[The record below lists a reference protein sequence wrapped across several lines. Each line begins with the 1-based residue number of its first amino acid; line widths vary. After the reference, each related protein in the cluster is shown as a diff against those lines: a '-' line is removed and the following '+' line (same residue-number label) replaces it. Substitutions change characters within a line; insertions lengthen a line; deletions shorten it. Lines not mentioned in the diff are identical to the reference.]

1 MKHYEFEISQ
11 FLDNELPAD
20 EQKKLFMHLSK
31 CSECAEVLSDFM
43 KMKKD
48 VKSVYNDMNV
58 ELKDSSALM
67 NLLEPPTKKR
77 NSYKTMFY
85 FTAVASLMLGFFLIL
100 LEGNQSSLKNQY
112 LQLQK
117 ESLKLQNEYA
127 VVLNEKR
134 QLTEVNKTYFDKMN
148 LLKTTSYRLPTTHFP
163 KTSVINGSYK
173 AITSINKK
181 RIPSGGMPVA
191 FAKITKE
198 DFLIPQIIGN

>member
-20 EQKKLFMHLSK
+20 EQKKLFMHLSE
-31 CSECAEVLSDFM
+31 CSECAKVLSDFM

-48 VKSVYNDMNV
+48 VRSVYDDMNV

-77 NSYKTMFY
+77 NSFKTMFY
-85 FTAVASLMLGFFLIL
+85 FTAAASILLGFFLIL

-117 ESLKLQNEYA
+117 ESLKLQNTYA

-134 QLTEVNKTYFDKMN
+134 QLTEINKTYFDKMN
-148 LLKTTSYRLPTTHFP
+148 LLTTPYRLSKTHSP
-163 KTSVINGSYK
+163 KTSVINGNYK